1 MISEYALKL
10 IDKKI
15 LERKLREYSELLS
28 DSKEQESE
36 KREELEP

>member
-28 DSKEQESE
+28 DNKEQGSE